1 MIRLHISGHFVAPV
15 RHGVTQPQNPDVRY
29 TVRHDLS
36 VPAHFVQ
43 DSQEEMVD
51 DKERFIRQVETRREL
66 HRSITREEKRKEE
79 VLKVFEGLGELAK
92 RRVEVPHSPP
102 WEPCRW

>member
-1 MIRLHISGHFVAPV
+1 M
-15 RHGVTQPQNPDVRY
+15 
-29 TVRHDLS
+29 
-36 VPAHFVQ
+36 
-43 DSQEEMVD
+43 D
-51 DKERFIRQVETRREL
+51 DKERFMRRMEIKREL

-102 WEPCRW
+102 SEPCRW

>member
-1 MIRLHISGHFVAPV
+1 MCSTR
-15 RHGVTQPQNPDVRY
+15 
-29 TVRHDLS
+29 
-36 VPAHFVQ
+36 FVQ

-51 DKERFIRQVETRREL
+51 DKERFMHRVETRREL